1 MAKIFLYTGDTANSY
16 NGIYFDAN
24 DVEFIYKELKSG
36 SSGNKI
42 VLSFKSGSKYTYFLP
57 DWWDCDKVETKFQW
71 VINYINSHKDN
82 KNRNIDGE

>member
-1 MAKIFLYTGDTANSY
+1 MAQIFLYTGSTTDNY

-24 DVEFIYKELKSG
+24 DVEFIYKELKDG
-36 SSGNKI
+36 SNGNKI

-57 DWWDCDKVETKFQW
+57 EWWDCEKVESKFQW
-71 VINYINSHKDN
+71 VINYINSNKDN

>member
-1 MAKIFLYTGDTANSY
+1 MAKIFLYTGNTANDY

-42 VLSFKSGSKYTYFLP
+42 VISFKSGSKYTYFLP
-57 DWWDCDKVETKFQW
+57 DWWDSDKVETKFQW

-82 KNRNIDGE
+82 KIRNIDGE